1 MACRGEQACI
11 SDCSRV
17 FDEALEKCPCHDGCP
32 NGCPCPDYECPVVD
46 KFTNSSVLILDTSTY
61 GTARLT
67 PVITD
72 LNANVD
78 TETIFKIEDDTDVFF
93 SCGVKFKGYFYIF
106 GGLNESRRKISRIEG
121 CSLS

>member
-1 MACRGEQACI
+1 M
-11 SDCSRV
+11 
-17 FDEALEKCPCHDGCP
+17 
-32 NGCPCPDYECPVVD
+32 D
-46 KFTNSSVLILDTSTY
+46 KFTNSSVLILDTSSY

-93 SCGVKFKGYFYIF
+93 SCGVKFNGYFYIF

-121 CSLS
+121 CSLRLK